1 MPCPSNLLTDVQ
13 VVSKQVNS
21 TNQPI
26 GCAKI
31 FFGTQYTNC
40 FLFFLRTIPFNA
52 VSMVMITTKLEK
64 ITDWLTE
71 SRLQPQFWTLL
82 NQCVENRPLTL
93 HQATADLVRHLW
105 PIPPPATDL
114 TQAWRWADESSRKL
128 LKLELGARF
137 RISDMIKYDQIW
149 SFFCSCW
156 LEQKD
161 LNYLTDFYRLL
172 KILFGGLNY
181 TSSCWLEVSII
192 GTGAN
197 FRNHLSH
204 ERYHFPIPLILV
216 GS

>member
-21 TNQPI
+21 KNQPI
-26 GCAKI
+26 GCANI
-31 FFGTQYTNC
+31 FFGTQYTTC

-64 ITDWLTE
+64 ITNWLTE

-82 NQCVENRPLTL
+82 NQCVENRPPTL
-93 HQATADLVRHLW
+93 HQATADSRSREALVADS
-105 PIPPPATDL
+105 ATCYGSHSGL
-114 TQAWRWADESSRKL
+114 TLSWRILAEAV
-128 LKLELGARF
+128 EAGARF